1 MPSVATLKSRELTP
15 ETFIPYVRHVDE
27 TTVALDSAP

>member
-1 MPSVATLKSRELTP
+1 MPNVSRLKFRELEP

-27 TTVALDSAP
+27 TVIALD